1 MGKNCSQSRKYIF
14 GKVRSD
20 NEERTS
26 KNNNMTGVMKEKNT
40 KGLRE
45 ATGKHTEPCED
56 FCLK

>member
-14 GKVRSD
+14 GTVRSD
-20 NEERTS
+20 NGRE
-26 KNNNMTGVMKEKNT
+26 NNMTGVMKEKNT